1 ISKTMS
7 YLLRHGGGEKIN
19 MRSDGFVPVKSLVR
33 LSHPSMKGINFSALE
48 MIVKK
53 DNKRRFVLS
62 YETRAAGSSGQV
74 ESCWIRANQGHSLVK
89 IPMAVH
95 GTSEKAWQS
104 ISASGLSK
112 MARNHIHMA
121 QGLGVDG
128 VVSIRNNSRILIYVN
143 VEKALASRIPF
154 YLSQNGVVL
163 SPGNENGIIAPDFF
177 ERVE

>member
-1 ISKTMS
+1 
-7 YLLRHGGGEKIN
+7 
-19 MRSDGFVPVKSLVR
+19 
-33 LSHPSMKGINFSALE
+33 
-48 MIVKK
+48 
-53 DNKRRFVLS
+53 
-62 YETRAAGSSGQV
+62 
-74 ESCWIRANQGHSLVK
+74 
-89 IPMAVH
+89 MAVH

-154 YLSQNGVVL
+154 YL
-163 SPGNENGIIAPDFF
+163 
-177 ERVE
+177 